1 MSMKEKILLR
11 LYVLQ
16 KILLGKMEQVI
27 EQEINYLHY
36 LCIILLFLM
45 Q

>member
-1 MSMKEKILLR
+1 MKEEILLR
-11 LYVLQ
+11 LYALQ
-16 KILLGKMEQVI
+16 KILLGKMEQVL

-36 LCIILLFLM
+36 LYIILLFQM

>member
-1 MSMKEKILLR
+1 MSMKERILLR
-11 LYVLQ
+11 LCVLQ
-16 KILLGKMEQVI
+16 KTLLGKMEQAL

-36 LCIILLFLM
+36 LYIILLFQM